1 MKSRGLQKAS
11 IIGQKIFGFYKWYFV
26 RYKMKSRLL
35 PIYSV
40 LIFLILASTVVSAV
54 RYTKIGSGSDPAV
67 DVNKVVWTNSGVIH
81 VYDLSTKKGT
91 IISSF
96 AASHPAIYG
105 NKLVWHDGSTVTP
118 KFTVYDLKTK
128 VRSYITKDVDSNSIP
143 SIYGNKIVW
152 SANSNVYIRDISA
165 CTQTKIAAGSNPDI
179 YGNKVSYDSDSAG
192 YTPQIYVYDITTKKA
207 IDVSQYGDNV
217 ASHIFGNKVI
227 WSDFYTRLGNVRMYD
242 IATEQQIE
250 VTAGDYLTGYDTGGA
265 TSINGKKIVYLKH
278 NDLSNMELGD
288 VYICDIATGKSKQLS
303 FGNTAQTPVVSDS
316 VVVWSDSDSIYI
328 YVTGRVQP

>member
-1 MKSRGLQKAS
+1 MKN
-11 IIGQKIFGFYKWYFV
+11 
-26 RYKMKSRLL
+26 RLL
-35 PIYSV
+35 PVYSV

-67 DVNKVVWTNSGVIH
+67 DANKVVWTNNGVIH
-81 VYDLSTKKGT
+81 IYDLSTKKGT
-91 IISSF
+91 TISSF

-105 NKLVWHDGSTVTP
+105 NKLVWHDESTVTP
-118 KFTVYDLKTK
+118 RLTVYDLKTK
-128 VRSYITKDVDSNSIP
+128 VRSYIIKDVDSSSIP

-152 SANSNVYIRDISA
+152 SANSNVYICDISA

-192 YTPQIYVYDITTKKA
+192 YTPQIYVYDINTKKA

-242 IATEQQIE
+242 IATKQQIE
-250 VTAGDYLTGYDTGGA
+250 VTAGDSMTGYDTGGA
-265 TSINGKKIVYLKH
+265 TSINGNEIVYLKH

-288 VYICDIATGKSKQLS
+288 VYIYNIATGNSKQLS
-303 FGNTAQTPVVSDS
+303 SGNTAKTPVVSDN
-316 VVVWSDSDSIYI
+316 VIVWPDSDSICMYI
-328 YVTGRVQP
+328 TGRVKA

>member
-11 IIGQKIFGFYKWYFV
+11 IIGQKIFGFYKWYFE

-35 PIYSV
+35 PVYSV

-67 DVNKVVWTNSGVIH
+67 DANKVVWVNSGVIH

-91 IISSF
+91 TIGSF

-105 NKLVWHDGSTVTP
+105 NKLVWHDESTVTP
-118 KFTVYDLKTK
+118 KLTVYDLKTK

-165 CTQTKIAAGSNPDI
+165 CTQTKIAAGTNPDI

-192 YTPQIYVYDITTKKA
+192 DRPQIYVYDIITKKA

-217 ASHIFGNKVI
+217 ASHIFGDKVI

-250 VTAGDYLTGYDTGGA
+250 VTAGDDMTGYDTGGA

-288 VYICDIATGKSKQLS
+288 VYIYDIATGKSKQLS
-303 FGNTAQTPVVSDS
+303 SGNTAQTPVVSDN
-316 VVVWSDSDSIYI
+316 VVVWSDSGSIYM
-328 YVTGRVQP
+328 YVTGRVQA